1 MGAEASSNASPGM
14 GTKTVVYKQRLLFF
28 PDVEQSETHTI
39 SSQYLEER
47 LEELI
52 DMGDMINLVAL
63 YKSPM
68 NNVNDS
74 SVVHFFVFFKT
85 QGWWWTIE
93 KDHEGVMMQRSKDM
107 TDVLLQRAGE
117 NRNSPVLNVRWDD
130 QKVVKANSRC
140 SVRELIQVINSQ
152 DYLNL
157 KYDTLKDVGFAA
169 HVFNSTKCDGAV
181 F

>member
-1 MGAEASSNASPGM
+1 MKTADCIGVMGAEASSNASPGM

-85 QGWWWTIE
+85 QVWIF
-93 KDHEGVMMQRSKDM
+93 K
-107 TDVLLQRAGE
+107 
-117 NRNSPVLNVRWDD
+117 
-130 QKVVKANSRC
+130 C
-140 SVRELIQVINSQ
+140 F
-152 DYLNL
+152 
-157 KYDTLKDVGFAA
+157 VG
-169 HVFNSTKCDGAV
+169 CGDG
-181 F
+181 